1 MILVTG
7 GTGLVGSH
15 LLFHLASKSMPVR
28 AIYRDAAKL
37 DTVRKIF
44 AFYTDEADALFRQI
58 LWSEASLNDV
68 PALEEA
74 FSGVT
79 HVYHCAALI
88 SFDPGDFKA
97 LVRANEIGTAN
108 VVNLCI
114 NHKVRKLCY
123 VSSIA
128 AFGKSPTNPQIDED
142 TEWQVADTNPYALTK
157 HLAEMEVW
165 RGTQEGV
172 PAVIIN
178 PGVIIGPGY
187 WDSGSGRLF
196 RIAEMESRF
205 YPPGGSGFVS
215 VGDVIRMMV
224 QLMESEI
231 ENEQF
236 IAVQS
241 NLSYRQVLSD
251 IALAL
256 GRQVPS
262 KQIPVWS
269 LNFLWRLDWLGSL
282 FGGRKRK
289 LTKAQARSLTE
300 RSYYIN
306 DKACHQLGFEF
317 TPLPQSIAF
326 SAEKFRESNPSL

>member
-15 LLFHLASKSMPVR
+15 LLYQLVSRGLAVR
-28 AIYRDAAKL
+28 AIYRDFTKL
-37 DTVRKIF
+37 DGVRKLF
-44 AFYTDEADALFRQI
+44 GFYTEDADAYFDQI
-58 LWSEASLNDV
+58 NWFEATLNDI
-68 PALEEA
+68 PALEKA

-97 LVRANEIGTAN
+97 LVLANEIGTAN

-114 NHKVRKLCY
+114 SHKVLKLCY

-128 AFGKSPTNPQIDED
+128 ALGKTPDDSAIDEE
-142 TEWQVADTNPYALTK
+142 TEWNSNHSNPYSLTK
-157 HLAEMEVW
+157 HLAEMEIW

-172 PAVIIN
+172 PAVIVN
-178 PGVIIGPGY
+178 PGVIIGPGN
-187 WDSGSGRLF
+187 WNSGSGMLF
-196 RIAEMESRF
+196 RAAAKGSRY
-205 YPPGGSGFVS
+205 YPPGGTGFVA

-236 IAVQS
+236 IAVEI
-241 NLSYRQVLSD
+241 NLSYQEVLST

-256 GRQVPS
+256 GCKAPT
-262 KQIPVWS
+262 KKIPKEM
-269 LNFLWRLDWLGSL
+269 LKLFWRLDWLRSSISGS
-282 FGGRKRK
+282 KRK
-289 LTKAQARSLTE
+289 LTKAQVASLMKRNYYDTEKARTAL
-300 RSYYIN
+300 N
-306 DKACHQLGFEF
+306 FEYS
-317 TPLPQSIAF
+317 PLLKSIEF
-326 SAEKFRESNPSL
+326 SAKKFRESNPAP